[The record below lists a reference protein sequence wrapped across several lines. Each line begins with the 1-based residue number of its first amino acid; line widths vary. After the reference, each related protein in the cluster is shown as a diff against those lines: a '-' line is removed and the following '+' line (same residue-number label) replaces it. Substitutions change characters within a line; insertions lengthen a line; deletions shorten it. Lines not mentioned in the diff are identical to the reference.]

1 MAAPGRLQARRPDA
15 SPLNTPQPPAPQNSP
30 SAADTTKNS
39 SLDTRRPAPLLEFV
53 FKLPFLIKVI
63 TSHVDEPRDPQKTA
77 RSSSVP
83 RRPPPAARCQ

>member
-1 MAAPGRLQARRPDA
+1 M
-15 SPLNTPQPPAPQNSP
+15 
-30 SAADTTKNS
+30 
-39 SLDTRRPAPLLEFV
+39 

-83 RRPPPAARCQ
+83 RHPPLRRALSVILKVVGTSPWGGRMGVHVLTPTRGCRAGTRGAARELGCQEAPRRLSP